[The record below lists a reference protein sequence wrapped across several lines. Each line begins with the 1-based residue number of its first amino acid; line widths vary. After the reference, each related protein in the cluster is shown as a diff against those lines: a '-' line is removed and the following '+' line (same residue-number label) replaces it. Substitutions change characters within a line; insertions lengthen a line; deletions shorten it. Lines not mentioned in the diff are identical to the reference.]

1 MGAVKRCVFWFM
13 VLSWVGL
20 SGCASIDPAAVRAQ
34 VTGKR
39 IVVFS
44 TVPNELPLSW
54 IGTTVFNNEF
64 ATVVSEK
71 WPVRDW
77 AQQRAVTLLS
87 DQASGL
93 GIQVERGEAASIS
106 EQLKLA
112 ANSNAL
118 VLDIYAVYG
127 EDPVFQV
134 PPFVRGIGVRQ
145 RSTYGSKPTSA
156 TYVMLGAA
164 LVEAQSRKVV
174 ASITSEG
181 HQRLPFVALDAGPA
195 LKSSVEADV
204 RASIKT
210 QIDMT
215 VLELLGRLGL
225 LR

>member
-1 MGAVKRCVFWFM
+1 VGAVRPCMLWFM
-13 VLSWVGL
+13 VLSWVSL
-20 SGCASIDPAAVRAQ
+20 TGCASIDPAAVRAQ
-34 VTGKR
+34 VAGKR
-39 IVVFS
+39 IVVFA

-87 DQASGL
+87 NQVLGL
-93 GIQVERGEAASIS
+93 GIQVEGGEATSVS
-106 EQLKLA
+106 DQLKLA
-112 ANSNAL
+112 ATNNDI

-127 EDPVFQV
+127 PDPIFQV
-134 PPFVRGIGVRQ
+134 PPFIRGVGVRQ
-145 RSTYGSKPTSA
+145 RSTYGSTPTSA

-164 LVEAQSRKVV
+164 LVEGQSRKVV

-181 HQRLPFVALDAGPA
+181 HQRLPFVALDTGPA
-195 LKSSVEADV
+195 LKMNVEADV

-210 QIDMT
+210 QIDMI
-215 VLELLGRLGL
+215 VFELLSRLGL

>member
-1 MGAVKRCVFWFM
+1 MRSVKRCVLWLV
-13 VLSWVGL
+13 VLTWAGL
-20 SGCASIDPAAVRAQ
+20 TGCASIDPSLVRSEIA
-34 VTGKR
+34 GKR

-54 IGTTVFNNEF
+54 IGTTIFNNEF

-77 AQQRAVTLLS
+77 AQSRAFTLLA
-87 DQASGL
+87 DQVTRL
-93 GIQVERGEAASIS
+93 DIQVARGEAASVS
-106 EQLKLA
+106 DQLKLA
-112 ANSNAL
+112 ASNNDI
-118 VLDIYAVYG
+118 VLDIYAVHG
-127 EDPVFQV
+127 PDPIFGV
-134 PPFVRGIGVRQ
+134 PPWLSGVGLRQ
-145 RSTYGSKPTSA
+145 RSTYGSTPTSA

-164 LVEAQSRKVV
+164 LIEDQSRKVV
-174 ASITSEG
+174 ASITSEA

-195 LKSSVEADV
+195 LKTNLEADV

-215 VLELLGRLGL
+215 VLDLLTKLGL